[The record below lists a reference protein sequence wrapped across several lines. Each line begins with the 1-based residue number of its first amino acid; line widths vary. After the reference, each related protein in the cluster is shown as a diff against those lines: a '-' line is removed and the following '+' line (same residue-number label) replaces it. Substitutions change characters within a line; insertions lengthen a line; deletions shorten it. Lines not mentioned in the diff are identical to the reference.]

1 MGGDVSRWPWTLA
14 TSDLP
19 LSQWQEPDPPHSG
32 EARVAILLGLEEPP
46 GAGWSQGWK
55 NWSSCPPPSTATIL
69 DFEEERVSAGTGG
82 SLHSTQDG
90 NGRGVP
96 EERRQE
102 KAQERKSGVG
112 TRQEPLQ
119 PLRLDLLVWGIF
131 NRLQKQEENGS

>member
-1 MGGDVSRWPWTLA
+1 MPSYWAWKSPQGQAGLRAGKTG
-14 TSDLP
+14 LP
-19 LSQWQEPDPPHSG
+19 
-32 EARVAILLGLEEPP
+32 A
-46 GAGWSQGWK
+46 
-55 NWSSCPPPSTATIL
+55 PPPSTATIL